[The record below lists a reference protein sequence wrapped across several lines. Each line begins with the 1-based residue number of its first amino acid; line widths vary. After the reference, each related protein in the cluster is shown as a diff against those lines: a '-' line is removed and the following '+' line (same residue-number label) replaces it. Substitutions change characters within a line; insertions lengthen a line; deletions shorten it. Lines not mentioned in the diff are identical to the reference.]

1 MKLPYLLLLCCLCYF
16 GKISA
21 QEIRYEYQFM
31 DRSITQNNIELS
43 IKELDAVT
51 AKVPDAHYFIKKA
64 RQKNTWNTILATAA
78 AGCIAYPALQEISGH
93 QGTWEVGYVGIG
105 LLAINI
111 PIVLRRETLL
121 QKGIA
126 TYNNH
131 LHGASAK
138 PTAHLQLQLQNNQI
152 GICYQF

>member
-1 MKLPYLLLLCCLCYF
+1 MKPYVLILLCCLCYF
-16 GKISA
+16 GKLSA
-21 QEIRYEYQFM
+21 QEIHYEYQLM
-31 DRSITQNNIELS
+31 SRSITQNNVELS
-43 IKELDAVT
+43 IKELDAIT

-78 AGCIAYPALQEISGH
+78 AGCIAYPALQEISGNKA
-93 QGTWEVGYVGIG
+93 TWEIGYVGIG
-105 LLAINI
+105 LLALNI

-121 QKGIA
+121 QNGIA

-131 LHGASAK
+131 LHNGTTKAS
-138 PTAHLQLQLQNNQI
+138 PQLLLHIQNNQI